1 MPSKSIISI
10 SDVTKHFGAA
20 VALNRISL
28 SFEAGEMVALIGASG
43 SGKSTLLRILAGF
56 IEADKGSGQVMVA
69 GQVVQDNGCL
79 SPRVRHA
86 RAQIAFV
93 FQQFNLV
100 GRLSVLTNVLIGSLS
115 GLSHWRTVL
124 GLFPLQAKVRAARAL
139 EQVGIIDHIYKRAA
153 DLSGGQQQRVAIARA
168 MIQGAQVVLADE
180 PIASLDPESSRNVME
195 MLALLNREYQRTVL
209 VSLHQVEFARRFCQ
223 RTIALR
229 QGEVVYDGPS
239 SALTGAMLAALYG
252 GNAAELGLDFEDE
265 QQSPFIAT
273 EPVLAL
279 AAAAAAPPDERYA
292 RRQLE
297 RAAAVVAD

>member
-1 MPSKSIISI
+1 MPSNPIISI
-10 SDVTKHFGAA
+10 SDVTKHFGTA
-20 VALNRISL
+20 VALNHISL
-28 SFEAGEMVALIGASG
+28 CFEAGEMVALIGASG

-69 GQVVQDNGCL
+69 GHTVQDDGRL
-79 SPRVRHA
+79 SPRVRRA

-100 GRLSVLTNVLIGSLS
+100 GRLSVLTNVLIGSLA
-115 GLSHWRTVL
+115 GLSHWRTLL
-124 GLFPLQAKVRAARAL
+124 GLFPSQAKLAAGRAL
-139 EQVGIIDHIYKRAA
+139 LQVGILDHIYKRAA

-195 MLALLNREYQRTVL
+195 MLSLLNREYQRTVV
-209 VSLHQVEFARRFCQ
+209 VSLHQVEFARRFCR

-239 SALTGAMLAALYG
+239 AALTGSMLAALYG
-252 GNAAELGLDFEDE
+252 GDAAELGLDFEDP
-265 QQSPFIAT
+265 QLPPAKA
-273 EPVLAL
+273 EPVPAL
-279 AAAAAAPPDERYA
+279 ASAAPS
-292 RRQLE
+292 LE
-297 RAAAVVAD
+297 RQATRQTARTPAEAVG